1 MALLENLSESL
12 QNGKVKE
19 VEDGINQALG
29 EGIVP
34 QKILHE
40 GLMAG
45 MDVIGEK
52 FKNKEIFVPEV
63 LIAARAMNAG
73 MEILKPKLVESGVE
87 AEGRV
92 VLGTVRGDLHDIGKN
107 LVGMMLEGAGFDVF
121 DLGTDV
127 TEEEF
132 VKEVED
138 KDPHIVGLSAL
149 LTTTMPEIGNVIKAL
164 KDAGLRD
171 KVTVMIGGAPVN
183 EGYVKEVNADYY
195 AKDAAQAASIAK
207 EVQA

>member
-92 VLGTVRGDLHDIGKN
+92 VLGTVKGDLHDIGKN

-207 EVQA
+207 EVRA

>member
-19 VEDGINQALG
+19 VEDGINQALA
-29 EGIVP
+29 EGIAP